1 MVVIGLQSHLVAEG
15 AASVEGVHQVVLSAD
30 RFEGGEE
37 SRAHVR
43 VVARVQEEVHL
54 PN

>member
-1 MVVIGLQSHLVAEG
+1 MFIGLQPHLVAEG
-15 AASVEGVHQVVLSAD
+15 AASVEGVHQVVLSSD
-30 RFEGGEE
+30 RFERGQE